1 MNTDMELTYEDIEQP
16 PEDETPPPD
25 APAGAA
31 IAPVIDTTAIAP
43 QVVDPETL
51 PDLEAAEPGISL
63 NPKYRE
69 FNEEGESVRA
79 VFCGFTTMQSQ
90 NQAKA
95 IPVAIFQTRTEVFVN
110 AGANLVQQVKALKP
124 QTAVQITYN
133 GKEKTKSGNYVKTFD
148 VRLLVFPKPGA
159 RRDGVSPSAAA
170 NGDRERWEKF
180 LKAQEAKESDVRQ
193 ALGTLRVSEW
203 LKAKPGRTLAQAE
216 KIVIE
221 TMNPF

>member
-69 FNEEGESVRA
+69 FNDEGETVRA
-79 VFCGFTTMQSQ
+79 VFCGFDHAEPEPGET
-90 NQAKA
+90 N
-95 IPVAIFQTRTEVFVN
+95 PGRYLPD
-110 AGANLVQQVKALKP
+110 ANGGFCQRRR
-124 QTAVQITYN
+124 
-133 GKEKTKSGNYVKTFD
+133 E
-148 VRLLVFPKPGA
+148 PGA
-159 RRDGVSPSAAA
+159 AG
-170 NGDRERWEKF
+170 
-180 LKAQEAKESDVRQ
+180 QEPETADAGTDHLHRQ
-193 ALGTLRVSEW
+193 GED
-203 LKAKPGRTLAQAE
+203 
-216 KIVIE
+216 
-221 TMNPF
+221 

>member
-1 MNTDMELTYEDIEQP
+1 MNTEQELIYEDIEQP
-16 PEDETPPPD
+16 TEDEAPPPD
-25 APAGAA
+25 APTALQ
-31 IAPVIDTTAIAP
+31 PVIDTAAIAP

-69 FNEEGESVRA
+69 FNTDGESVRA

-95 IPVAIFQTRTEVFVN
+95 IPVAIFQTKTEVFVN
-110 AGANLVQQVKALKP
+110 AGTNLVQQVKALKP

-133 GKEKTKSGNYVKTFD
+133 GKEKTKSGNYVKKFD
-148 VRLLVFPKPGA
+148 VRLLISPQPGA
-159 RRDGVSPSAAA
+159 PKAPPAAA

-180 LKAQEAKESDVRQ
+180 LKAQEAKDSDVRQ

-221 TMNPF
+221 MMNPF